1 MRNLVK
7 PIFILFT
14 SSFLIMLL
22 SNCSK
27 STDPVNNDFFVGTY
41 TGSISYSDGTSNI
54 SNTATG
60 KVFVTKI
67 ASGTHYNFG
76 FSDNIPDL
84 NGIVFRQDGDHILVS
99 ADATTTVYIRID
111 NNELKILY
119 KKDAKTWTADCTR

>member
-7 PIFILFT
+7 PIFVLFT
-14 SSFLIMLL
+14 GTFLMLFL

-27 STDPVNNDFFVGTY
+27 STDPVDNDFFVGNY
-41 TGSISYSDGTSNI
+41 TGNISYSDGTSNI

-99 ADATTTVYIRID
+99 ADATTSVYIRID

-119 KKDAKTWTADCTR
+119 IKDGKTWTANCTR